1 MCESQQH
8 QKGVY
13 MKDKSVRIEQIKL
26 ACERLK
32 EDSAAWGRVQK
43 SLKASK
49 PAANTRFK
57 RS

>member
-1 MCESQQH
+1 
-8 QKGVY
+8 
-13 MKDKSVRIEQIKL
+13 MKDMSVRIEQTRL

-32 EDSAAWGRVQK
+32 EDAKAWGRVQK

-49 PAANTRFK
+49 PATNERFK